1 MPRSVRTFLPVVG
14 DPVALATAF
23 DGDPARWLPGA
34 RRDGQDRF
42 VLALRAGSLTRTVRA
57 TIGAPW
63 RAGAT
68 RWRALSWDPIS
79 TEDGEP
85 APVDRL
91 LPSLDG
97 ELGLHAQSGGRTTLL
112 LDARYR
118 PPGGA
123 LGGAMDA
130 VAMHRLARGTV
141 ERFLEEVTARLAG
154 EALLLD
160 DGPAESAPA
169 RQGSASGDGPPNDRA
184 PVGTI

>member
-1 MPRSVRTFLPVVG
+1 MARSVRTFLPVVG

-34 RRDGQDRF
+34 RRDGATF

-57 TIGAPW
+57 TVGAPW

-68 RWRALSWDPIS
+68 RWRTLSWDPIA
-79 TEDGEP
+79 EDGEQS
-85 APVDRL
+85 ALDRL

-97 ELGLHAQSGGRTTLL
+97 ELGLHAQSRGRTTLL

-123 LGGAMDA
+123 LGGAVDT
-130 VAMHRLARGTV
+130 VGMHRLARGTV

-160 DGPAESAPA
+160 DGPMPQP
-169 RQGSASGDGPPNDRA
+169 RSASRHGPDQLRA
-184 PVGTI
+184 PIGTR

>member
-1 MPRSVRTFLPVVG
+1 VPRSVRTFLPVVG

-34 RRDGQDRF
+34 RRDGPENF

-57 TIGAPW
+57 TVGAPW
-63 RAGAT
+63 RAGQT
-68 RWRALSWDPIS
+68 RWRTLSWDPIS
-79 TEDGEP
+79 EAGEP

-123 LGGAMDA
+123 LGGAVDA
-130 VAMHRLARGTV
+130 VGLHRLALTTV
-141 ERFLEEVTARLAG
+141 ERFLEEITARLAG

-160 DGPAESAPA
+160 DGPASPEPGASAT
-169 RQGSASGDGPPNDRA
+169 RNGPDHHRA
-184 PVGTI
+184 PVGSR

>member
-34 RRDGQDRF
+34 RRDGPDSF
-42 VLALRAGSLTRTVRA
+42 ILALRARSLTRTVRA
-57 TIGAPW
+57 AVGAPW

-68 RWRALSWDPIS
+68 RWRTLSWDPMS
-79 TEDGEP
+79 EDGEP
-85 APVDRL
+85 AAVDRL

-123 LGGAMDA
+123 LGGAFDA
-130 VAMHRLARGTV
+130 VAMHRLARTTV

-160 DGPAESAPA
+160 DGPVPSEPK
-169 RQGSASGDGPPNDRA
+169 ASGTRNGPDHDRA
-184 PVGTI
+184 PVGTR

>member
-34 RRDGQDRF
+34 RRDGQDCF
-42 VLALRAGSLTRTVRA
+42 ILALRAGSLTRTVRA
-57 TIGAPW
+57 TVGSPW

-68 RWRALSWDPIS
+68 RWRTLSWDPIS
-79 TEDGEP
+79 EDGEP
-85 APVDRL
+85 TAMDRL

-97 ELGLHAQSGGRTTLL
+97 ELGLHAQAGGRTTLL

-123 LGGAMDA
+123 FGGAFDA
-130 VAMHRLARGTV
+130 VAMHRLARTTV

-160 DGPAESAPA
+160 DGPMPAEPSP
-169 RQGSASGDGPPNDRA
+169 SVPGDGPDHHRT
-184 PVGTI
+184 PVGSR

>member
-1 MPRSVRTFLPVVG
+1 MARSVRTFLPVVG

-34 RRDGQDRF
+34 RRDGADF
-42 VLALRAGSLTRTVRA
+42 ILALRAGSLTRTVRA
-57 TIGAPW
+57 TVGAPW

-68 RWRALSWDPIS
+68 RWRTLSWDPIAD
-79 TEDGEP
+79 DGEQS
-85 APVDRL
+85 AVDRL

-123 LGGAMDA
+123 LGGAFDS
-130 VAMHRLARGTV
+130 VGMHRLARTTV

-160 DGPAESAPA
+160 DGPMPSPP
-169 RQGSASGDGPPNDRA
+169 SGRRNEPQQHRS
-184 PVGTI
+184 PVGTG

>member
-1 MPRSVRTFLPVVG
+1 VRTFLPVVG

-34 RRDGQDRF
+34 RRDGHDRF
-42 VLALRAGSLTRTVRA
+42 VLALRAGSLTRTVWA
-57 TIGAPW
+57 TVGAPW

-68 RWRALSWDPIS
+68 RCRALSWDPIAD
-79 TEDGEP
+79 DGETT
-85 APVDRL
+85 AVDRL

-123 LGGAMDA
+123 FGGAMDA
-130 VAMHRLARGTV
+130 VAMHRLARSTV
-141 ERFLEEVTARLAG
+141 ERFLEEITARLAA

-160 DGPAESAPA
+160 DGPVQPSTARSSA
-169 RQGSASGDGPPNDRA
+169 GDRPHHHRA
-184 PVGTI
+184 PVGTV

>member
-1 MPRSVRTFLPVVG
+1 VPRSVRTFLPVVG
-14 DPVALATAF
+14 DPVALAAAF

-34 RRDGQDRF
+34 RRDGPDRF
-42 VLALRAGSLTRTVRA
+42 ILALRAGSLTRTVRA
-57 TIGAPW
+57 AVGAPW

-79 TEDGEP
+79 EDGEHT
-85 APVDRL
+85 AMDRL

-97 ELGLHAQSGGRTTLL
+97 ELGLHAQSGGRTTLV

-130 VAMHRLARGTV
+130 VAMHRLARTTV

-160 DGPAESAPA
+160 DGPNEPAPA
-169 RQGSASGDGPPNDRA
+169 GRSAAGDGPANDRT
-184 PVGTI
+184 PVGTF